1 MYKAFGIVNSSGRNI
16 YVDGMQDYRPIGA
29 FSFLGR
35 YRVIDF
41 PISNMTNS
49 NIDRIQVYI
58 NNNPRSIVEHVG
70 TGRHYNINSKSGK
83 LQLLF
88 SEHNNDNDIY
98 NTDISCYMDNME
110 SLSRMQQPYVVIAPS
125 YMVYSI
131 DFDQFIHTHI
141 DSSADVTLLYHSVDN
156 AKEAYLTCNVLELN
170 RQKGVEAIGANHG
183 NKKSQNIY
191 MDTCVMKTEL
201 FISLVKEAKKLS
213 SMYTLTDILNDK
225 CETLDIRG
233 VAHKGY
239 FASITDFP
247 SYYAANMNLLDYKA
261 AQELFH
267 ENWPIYTR
275 TNDSCPTQYFSTA
288 EVKNSV
294 ISNGCQIEGTVEN
307 SVIGRGCIIKKGA
320 VVRNSVVL
328 AEVTIGEDVHVE
340 NEVVDK
346 WARLIRKKEIVSPA
360 DQPGYIKRN
369 DTL

>member
-1 MYKAFGIVNSSGRNI
+1 MYEAFGIVSSSGRNI
-16 YVDGMQDYRPIGA
+16 YVDGMQDFRPIGA

-58 NNNPRSIVEHVG
+58 NNKPRSIVEHVG
-70 TGRHYNINSKSGK
+70 TGRHYNINSKSGR

-88 SEHNNDNDIY
+88 SEHNNNNDIY

-110 SLSRMQQPYVVIAPS
+110 SLSRMNQPYVVVAPS

-141 DSSADVTLLYHSVDN
+141 ESGADVTMLYHAVDN
-156 AKEAYLTCNVLELN
+156 AKEAYLTCNILELN
-170 RQKGVEAIGANHG
+170 RQKGVESISANHG
-183 NKKSQNIY
+183 NKKNQ
-191 MDTCVMKTEL
+191 
-201 FISLVKEAKKLS
+201 KLS
-213 SMYTLTDILNDK
+213 SMYTLADILKAN
-225 CETLDIRG
+225 CGTLDIRG
-233 VAHKGY
+233 VAHKGF

-247 SYYAANMNLLDYKA
+247 SYYDANMNLLDYKA

-275 TNDSCPTQYFSTA
+275 TNDSCPTQYFDTA

-307 SVIGRGCIIKKGA
+307 SVIGRGCVIKKGA
-320 VVRNSVVL
+320 VVKNSVVL
-328 AEVTIGEDVHVE
+328 AEVTVGEGVHVE

-346 WARLIRKKEIVSPA
+346 WARLVHEKEIVSPA
-360 DQPGYIKRN
+360 DQPGYIRRG
-369 DTL
+369 DIL

>member
-58 NNNPRSIVEHVG
+58 NNKPRSIVEHVG

-170 RQKGVEAIGANHG
+170 RQKGVESIGANHG
-183 NKKSQNIY
+183 NKKNQNIY
-191 MDTCVMKTEL
+191 MDTCIMKTEL

-247 SYYAANMNLLDYKA
+247 SY
-261 AQELFH
+261 
-267 ENWPIYTR
+267 
-275 TNDSCPTQYFSTA
+275 
-288 EVKNSV
+288 
-294 ISNGCQIEGTVEN
+294 
-307 SVIGRGCIIKKGA
+307 
-320 VVRNSVVL
+320 
-328 AEVTIGEDVHVE
+328 
-340 NEVVDK
+340 
-346 WARLIRKKEIVSPA
+346 
-360 DQPGYIKRN
+360 
-369 DTL
+369 